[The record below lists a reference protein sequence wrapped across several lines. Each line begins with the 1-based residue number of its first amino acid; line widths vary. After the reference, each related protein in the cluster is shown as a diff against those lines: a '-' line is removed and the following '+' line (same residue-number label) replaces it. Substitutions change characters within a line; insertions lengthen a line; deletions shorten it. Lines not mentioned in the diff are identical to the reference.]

1 MKLTRRQWACA
12 LLCSLAAGSAYAQS
26 AVSEV
31 AQQQD
36 LAKSDLAIAASTAPQ
51 ALREFV
57 RQTGLQ
63 VLFEFDAV
71 RNYTTHAVRGRLDP
85 SEAIALMLAGTGL
98 AFEFV
103 NERTI
108 SVRPVPLPKDTEVAG
123 R

>member
-1 MKLTRRQWACA
+1 MILNRRRWACG
-12 LLCSLAAGSAYAQS
+12 LLCFLAAGSATAQS
-26 AVSEV
+26 AVSELTRR
-31 AQQQD
+31 QD
-36 LAKSDLAIAASTAPQ
+36 LEIAASTAPQ

-71 RNYTTHAVRGRLDP
+71 RHHTTHAVRGRLDP
-85 SEAIALMLAGTGL
+85 SEAIALMLSGTGL

-108 SVRPVPLPKDTEVAG
+108 SVRPVPLPKDAEVAG

>member
-1 MKLTRRQWACA
+1 MMWTRRAGLGG
-12 LLCSLAAGSAYAQS
+12 LLSVLCIGTVYAQS
-26 AVSEV
+26 AASD
-31 AQQQD
+31 AGPRQGLAD
-36 LAKSDLAIAASTAPQ
+36 LEIAAGTAPQ

-71 RNYTTHAVRGRLDP
+71 RHHTTHAVRGRLDP

-108 SVRPVPLPKDTEVAG
+108 SVRPVPLAKEGQVAG

>member
-1 MKLTRRQWACA
+1 MLTRRECLVGLLGA
-12 LLCSLAAGSAYAQS
+12 LGAGVAGAQS
-26 AVSEV
+26 AVSEM
-31 AQQQD
+31 ARRQD
-36 LAKSDLAIAASTAPQ
+36 LKIAAGTAPQ

-71 RNYTTHAVRGRLDP
+71 RHHTTHAVRGRLDP
-85 SEAIALMLAGTGL
+85 SEAIARMLAGTGL

>member
-1 MKLTRRQWACA
+1 MMLTRRQWVSGLLCA
-12 LLCSLAAGSAYAQS
+12 LATGAACSQS
-26 AVSEV
+26 AVSEGGR
-31 AQQQD
+31 
-36 LAKSDLAIAASTAPQ
+36 LAKPDLEIAAGTAPQ
-51 ALREFV
+51 SLREFV

-71 RNYTTHAVRGRLDP
+71 RHHTTHAVSGRLDP
-85 SEAIALMLAGTGL
+85 TEAIALMLAGTGL

-108 SVRPVPLPKDTEVAG
+108 SVRPLPLPKDTEVAG

>member
-1 MKLTRRQWACA
+1 MLASRRQWVSG
-12 LLCSLAAGSAYAQS
+12 LLFALAAGAVCAQS
-26 AVSEV
+26 AVSEG
-31 AQQQD
+31 
-36 LAKSDLAIAASTAPQ
+36 LRRTPLEIAAGTAPQ

-57 RQTGLQ
+57 RQTGMQ

-71 RNYTTHAVRGRLDP
+71 RHHTTHAVRGRLDP

-103 NERTI
+103 NDRTI
-108 SVRPVPLPKDTEVAG
+108 SVRPVSLAKETEVAG